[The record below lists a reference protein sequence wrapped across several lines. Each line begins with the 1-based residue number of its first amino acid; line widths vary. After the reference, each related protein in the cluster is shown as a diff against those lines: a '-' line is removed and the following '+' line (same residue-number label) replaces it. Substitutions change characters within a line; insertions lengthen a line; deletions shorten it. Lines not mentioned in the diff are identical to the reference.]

1 MTTTPTRKRPVP
13 VQYQMHIELS
23 DALRDR
29 LALHM
34 AATRLSRRAI
44 VELALED
51 YLASVSAPVKA
62 RT

>member
-1 MTTTPTRKRPVP
+1 VTKPTARKRKPP
-13 VQYQMHIELS
+13 AQYQMHIELS

-51 YLASVSAPVKA
+51 YLNQVSAPVKEG
-62 RT
+62 